1 MERTSGKNGAGK
13 LPLRCLRLL
22 NFFPSKNSDVPSRER
37 NNAITTLHVINE
49 QRKNRVSKKK
59 TTNRFL
65 DRKKKMLLLIE
76 EKIPDS
82 NHKRTYI
89 IYVCVREKFD
99 RKKNS
104 SFLRNWLLL
113 RVLRI
118 PDTKG
123 RWRYHLARSCRP
135 SCSCTRATIH
145 GHKEGPRNPAV
156 VSVCNR
162 NARGNRGKRKTRDKG
177 KESSEI
183 IVHRNQLSTPFL
195 HAVR

>member
-1 MERTSGKNGAGK
+1 
-13 LPLRCLRLL
+13 
-22 NFFPSKNSDVPSRER
+22 
-37 NNAITTLHVINE
+37 
-49 QRKNRVSKKK
+49 
-59 TTNRFL
+59 
-65 DRKKKMLLLIE
+65 MLLLIE

-123 RWRYHLARSCRP
+123 RWRSTVHVFVSPGPQLPAELQLHACND
-135 SCSCTRATIH
+135 TRAQ
-145 GHKEGPRNPAV
+145 
-156 VSVCNR
+156 
-162 NARGNRGKRKTRDKG
+162 RGAQESGRGFG
-177 KESSEI
+177 M
-183 IVHRNQLSTPFL
+183 
-195 HAVR
+195 

>member
-123 RWRYHLARSCRP
+123 RWRSTVHVFVSPGPQSPAELQLHACND
-135 SCSCTRATIH
+135 TRAQ
-145 GHKEGPRNPAV
+145 
-156 VSVCNR
+156 
-162 NARGNRGKRKTRDKG
+162 RGAQESGRGFG
-177 KESSEI
+177 M
-183 IVHRNQLSTPFL
+183 
-195 HAVR
+195 